1 MLLLVSTVCGLVWP
15 CSEINGVGGI
25 MDPCPG
31 RGEGGKGRETGL
43 KTIAISGGRKNYA
56 TKYDIRKITQY
67 NTV

>member
-1 MLLLVSTVCGLVWP
+1 
-15 CSEINGVGGI
+15 